1 MRHLKHRQSLGVT
14 REHRAALLS
23 NMAAALIRRGR
34 IETTLTKAR
43 ALRPFIEKVITK
55 AKKAAAAAEKKDS
68 IHLRRTAL
76 RKVRDEDAITLLFNE
91 KAAQFAKRSGG
102 YTRIYKLAPRRIGDS
117 AEMALIEFVGA
128 EDPGYKKRGKRGS
141 AKKVEK
147 TEAPAAAGSAPPT
160 PEAVV
165 PAAEAAA
172 PAAGTATP
180 AAKTPAPA
188 GKEQKS

>member
-23 NMAAALIRRGR
+23 NLAAALIRRGR

-43 ALRPFIEKVITK
+43 ALRPFIEKIITK
-55 AKKAAAAAEKKDS
+55 AKKAAVAAEKKDA

-76 RKVRDEDAITLLFNE
+76 STVRDEDAITLLFNE
-91 KAAQFAKRSGG
+91 KAAQFAKRPGG

-128 EDPGYKKRGKRGS
+128 EDPGYKKRGKRGA
-141 AKKVEK
+141 AKK
-147 TEAPAAAGSAPPT
+147 TEAPAAAESTT
-160 PEAVV
+160 PATEAAA

-172 PAAGTATP
+172 PAAE
-180 AAKTPAPA
+180 TPAPA
-188 GKEQKS
+188 SDATAEGSQEPKA

>member
-1 MRHLKHRQSLGVT
+1 MRHRKHRQSLGVT

-23 NMAAALIRRGR
+23 NLAAALIRRGR

-43 ALRPFIEKVITK
+43 ALRPFIERVITK
-55 AKKAAAAAEKKDS
+55 AKKAAAAAEKKDA

-102 YTRIYKLAPRRIGDS
+102 YTRIYKLAPRRVGDS

-141 AKKVEK
+141 DRKAEK
-147 TEAPAAAGSAPPT
+147 TGEPAVTEPAIPATETA
-160 PEAVV
+160 V
-165 PAAEAAA
+165 PAAE
-172 PAAGTATP
+172 
-180 AAKTPAPA
+180 TPAPA
-188 GKEQKS
+188 ADAPAEGSQDNKT

>member
-1 MRHLKHRQSLGVT
+1 MRHLKHHQSLGVT

-23 NMAAALIRRGR
+23 NLASALITSGR

-43 ALRPFIEKVITK
+43 ALRPFIEKIITK
-55 AKKAAAAAEKKDS
+55 AKKAAAAAEKKDA
-68 IHLRRTAL
+68 IHLRRVAL

-141 AKKVEK
+141 SKKAEK
-147 TEAPAAAGSAPPT
+147 TETSAAAEAALSTEPAVEAAAPSAEPAA
-160 PEAVV
+160 
-165 PAAEAAA
+165 PAAEASAEPQA
-172 PAAGTATP
+172 
-180 AAKTPAPA
+180 
-188 GKEQKS
+188 